1 MEHLEDIDISIFKAY
16 DIRGIYPS
24 QLNEQLASLIAQ
36 AYLKMV
42 SEKLGKE
49 IKELKIAVCRD
60 NRHSSDPLMDEVTK
74 VFLKYGVSVNDLGLL
89 SINDYYFAVGKYKYD
104 GGIMATASHNPPEY
118 GGFKMTI
125 KNTEYKDSIE
135 FISGKE
141 LFQVIK
147 DLDFPINAEELA
159 GQQNTKDVLDEHLK
173 HILSFVDLKKIKPL
187 KVVVDTGGGMT
198 AMMIPQIFEKLPC
211 QLTHIF
217 AELDSDFKGRAPN
230 PLIKGAHDVL
240 TKNILEIKA
249 DLGVIFDVDGDRM
262 FLVDEKGKL
271 VKGDMVLLILA
282 KAILA
287 KNPGAGIAYNLICS
301 HAVKDL
307 VKEWGGKPIRSEVG
321 YRNLARHMREEG
333 GIMSG
338 EVSGHFAFSQNYYA
352 DSGFI
357 AMVLALQ
364 AISLDGRPLSEIIED
379 FHLYEKSEELNFI
392 VDDRD
397 IELAKFR
404 EAYRKNILD
413 EIDGI
418 TVEYE
423 DWWFNVRP
431 SNTEP
436 LIRLTVEAKNKKLL
450 GEKIKELESLI
461 DFKER
466 KQ

>member
-1 MEHLEDIDISIFKAY
+1 MEYNKDLDIGIFKAY

-24 QLNEQLASLIAQ
+24 QLNEQTASLIAQ
-36 AYLKMV
+36 TYLKIV

-49 IKELKIAVCRD
+49 IKDLSIGICRD
-60 NRHSSDPLMDEVTK
+60 NRHSSDPLMNEVVK
-74 VFLKYGVSVNDLGLL
+74 VFLKYGVTVNNLGMI

-141 LFQVIK
+141 LFQVLQ
-147 DLDFPINAEELA
+147 DLDFPIKVEEVK
-159 GQQNTKDVLDEHLK
+159 GKENVKNVFEDHLK

-198 AMMIPQIFEKLPC
+198 GIMTPQIFEKLPC
-211 QLTHIF
+211 ELTHLF

-230 PLIKGAHDVL
+230 PLTKGSYDALAKKVL
-240 TKNILEIKA
+240 ELKA

-262 FLVDEKGKL
+262 FLVNEKGEF
-271 VKGDMVLLILA
+271 VKGDMVLLVIA
-282 KAILA
+282 KSILA
-287 KNPGAGIAYNLICS
+287 KNPGAGVVYNLICS

-307 VKEWGGKPIRSEVG
+307 VKEWGGRSIRSEVG
-321 YRNLARHMREEG
+321 YLNMARHMREEN

-338 EVSGHFAFSQNYYA
+338 EVSAHFAFAKNYYA

-364 AISLDGRPLSEIIED
+364 AISSDGRPLSEIIED
-379 FHLYEKSEELNFI
+379 FHLYEKSEELNF
-392 VDDRD
+392 VVNDVNL
-397 IELAKFR
+397 ELDKFR
-404 EAYRKNILD
+404 NTYKENILD

-436 LIRLTVEAKNKKLL
+436 LLRLTVEANSKEILE
-450 GEKIKELESLI
+450 EKIKELESLI